1 MVVASLVTTTY
12 FVRLDGFLSLYR
24 LVFYFTIVMLF
35 IKELMNF
42 SKTLHYF
49 RFHWKQL
56 LIVIALFISMFIVA
70 KNRDGML
77 DINVLLLTF
86 SAKDIDFRKL
96 LGPFSLAIFLVLCLT
111 VYASKKGIISNMF
124 MNADSG
130 Y

>member
-1 MVVASLVTTTY
+1 
-12 FVRLDGFLSLYR
+12 
-24 LVFYFTIVMLF
+24 
-35 IKELMNF
+35 MNF